1 MTNSDYQLKQEN
13 LRLIRLQI
21 IKDIKEAIS
30 NLTKSERETAI
41 TNLKDAREKCEVS
54 RLWNYGHVG
63 KEIDRVIGELEKSGE
78 EISASEIDNLIIS
91 LDELS
96 KGIPIPTPDI

>member
-1 MTNSDYQLKQEN
+1 MTNSDYQSKQEN

-21 IKDIKEAIS
+21 IQDIKEAINS
-30 NLTKSERETAI
+30 LTKSEKETAI
-41 TNLKDAREKCEVS
+41 TNLKAAREKCEVS
-54 RLWNYGHVG
+54 RVWNYGHEG
-63 KEIDRVIGELEKSGE
+63 KEFDRVLSELEKRGE
-78 EISASEIDNLIIS
+78 ELSEGEIDNLIIN